1 MVYLRC
7 TDAPTNIPMVARDGR
22 AKKSRSRGG
31 EGGGEW
37 GEGEGRGKRRKDR

>member
-31 EGGGEW
+31 EGEVW

>member
-31 EGGGEW
+31 VGEW